1 MLHYESGTSDLLA
14 ALSGVVLLSFVIVV
28 ASAIRRSRK

>member
-1 MLHYESGTSDLLA
+1 MPNYVPGTSDLLA
-14 ALSGVVLLSFVIVV
+14 ALSGAVLMGVVVVV

>member
-1 MLHYESGTSDLLA
+1 MLSHEPGTSDLLA
-14 ALSGVVLLSFVIVV
+14 ALSGAVLMGIEVVV

>member
-1 MLHYESGTSDLLA
+1 MLHYVPGPSDLLA
-14 ALSGVVLLSFVIVV
+14 ALSGVVLLGVVIVV

>member
-1 MLHYESGTSDLLA
+1 MPNYVPGTSDLLA
-14 ALSGVVLLSFVIVV
+14 ALVGLVVVV